1 MNKEDVKYLIHEVEN
16 DGLHYAIAD
25 KSNWEQIKDKE
36 FHKLREQY
44 ITAAVAMQDKI
55 DSLAEEFEIQFEP
68 EF

>member
-1 MNKEDVKYLIHEVEN
+1 MNKEDVKYLIYEVEN

-25 KSNWEQIKDKE
+25 KSSWKQIKDKE